1 MSHITLHVVVP
12 SVDASVDVSLS
23 LQLTVAEA
31 ARSCARVLSREY
43 PLLFVPTKEE
53 GLMLLQEPLEA
64 TDVALNPHRTLKELL
79 DAHLIEDTAELCL
92 A

>member
-1 MSHITLHVVVP
+1 
-12 SVDASVDVSLS
+12 
-23 LQLTVAEA
+23 
-31 ARSCARVLSREY
+31 
-43 PLLFVPTKEE
+43 
-53 GLMLLQEPLEA
+53 MLLQESLED

>member
-1 MSHITLHVVVP
+1 MYPLMYLFP
-12 SVDASVDVSLS
+12 YSLP
-23 LQLTVAEA
+23 LPKQHAL
-31 ARSCARVLSREY
+31 VLVY

-92 A
+92 V